1 VSSLFYAD
9 DLTEHGDGSLVSIDG
24 REAHHATVN
33 RLRVGESVLL
43 GDGRGSLTDA
53 TVESV
58 SPTSVAFRIGSL
70 RHEPRPRPEIWLAQA
85 LAKGDRD
92 ELAIQAATEVG
103 VSGVIPLQAARSIS
117 RWSGPKLEKGVT
129 RWTTIVREASKQ
141 AIRSWVPDVAPPV
154 SPAELVGDGHHVLV
168 LDPRAEVRLADAVR
182 AVPEDARRIVLAV
195 GPEGGFTPDELDRWE
210 RSGATPV
217 ILGDTVLR
225 TSTAGPAAIAVA
237 NVALGRW

>member
-1 VSSLFYAD
+1 MSSLFYAD
-9 DLTEHGDGSLVSIDG
+9 DLAAHTGGSLVTIDG

-43 GDGRGSLTDA
+43 GDGRGTVAEA
-53 TVESV
+53 TVETV
-58 SPTSVAFRIGSL
+58 SPSLVAFRIGDP
-70 RHEPRPRPEIWLAQA
+70 RHEDRPHPEVWLAQS

-117 RWSGPKLEKGVT
+117 RWSGPKLDKGVT
-129 RWTTIVREASKQ
+129 RWMTIVREASKQ
-141 AIRSWVPDVAPPV
+141 AIRSWVPDVTTPLAPGDLV
-154 SPAELVGDGHHVLV
+154 SDGDHVLV

-182 AVPEDARRIVLAV
+182 AVPPTSRRIVLAV
-195 GPEGGFTPDELDRWE
+195 GPEGGFTPEEVQRLE
-210 RSGATPV
+210 AAGAV
-217 ILGDTVLR
+217 AVVLGDSVLR